1 MPSFK
6 NLKELE
12 KYINE
17 QAKKAL
23 QNGKHVKNTVIET
36 GKKHVD
42 EDVYSYS
49 VYTPKIYKRTGL
61 LRESWDVENTDD
73 GIAVFNTR
81 TDGEKYIPK
90 TIEYGINYDYSGYGY
105 AYEKPRPFIANA
117 REELHNS
124 NALKEAMK
132 KDLKD
137 IGLDVE

>member
-23 QNGKHVKNTVIET
+23 QNGNHVKNTVIKT

-42 EDVYSYS
+42 KDVYF
-49 VYTPKIYKRTGL
+49 VYTPKIYERTGL
-61 LRESWDVENTDD
+61 LRESWNVENTDD
-73 GIAVFNTR
+73 GVAVFNTR
-81 TDGEKYIPK
+81 TDGEKYIPE

-105 AYEKPRPFIANA
+105 AYEQPRPFIAETR
-117 REELHNS
+117 RELKDS
-124 NALKEAMK
+124 NILKEAMK
-132 KDLKD
+132 RDLKD
-137 IGLDVE
+137 AGFDVE

>member
-12 KYINE
+12 RYINE

-42 EDVYSYS
+42 KDVYS
-49 VYTPKIYKRTGL
+49 VYTPKIYERSGL
-61 LRESWDVENTDD
+61 LKESWDVENTDD

-81 TDGEKYIPK
+81 TDSEKYIPE

-105 AYEKPRPFIANA
+105 AYEQPRPFIA
-117 REELHNS
+117 ETHKELKDS
-124 NALKEAMK
+124 NILKEAMK

-137 IGLDVE
+137 AGFDVE

>member
-1 MPSFK
+1 MPVIR
-6 NLKELE
+6 NINELK

-42 EDVYSYS
+42 KDVYS
-49 VYTPKIYKRTGL
+49 VYTPKIYERTGL
-61 LRESWDVENTDD
+61 LKESWDVKNTDD

-81 TDGEKYIPK
+81 TDGEKYIPQV
-90 TIEYGINYDYSGYGY
+90 IESGIGYDYTGYGY
-105 AYEKPRPFIANA
+105 AYEKPRPFIA
-117 REELHNS
+117 ETHKELKDS
-124 NALKEAMK
+124 NTLKEAMK

-137 IGLDVE
+137 AGFDVE

>member
-1 MPSFK
+1 MSSFK

-42 EDVYSYS
+42 KDVYS
-49 VYTPKIYKRTGL
+49 VYTPKIYERTGL

-81 TDGEKYIPK
+81 TDGEKYIPQV
-90 TIEYGINYDYSGYGY
+90 IESGIGYDYTGYGY
-105 AYEKPRPFIANA
+105 AYEKSRPFIAETR
-117 REELHNS
+117 RELKDS
-124 NALKEAMK
+124 NILKEAMK

-137 IGLDVE
+137 AGFDVE

>member
-1 MPSFK
+1 MTVIR
-6 NLKELE
+6 NINELK

-42 EDVYSYS
+42 KDVYEAYPN
-49 VYTPKIYKRTGL
+49 PKQYDRTGL

-81 TDGEKYIPK
+81 TDGDKYIPEV
-90 TIEYGINYDYSGYGY
+90 IETGIGYDYTGYGY
-105 AYEKPRPFIANA
+105 DYEKPRPFISNA
-117 REELHNS
+117 REELRNS
-124 NALKEAMK
+124 NVLKEAMK

-137 IGLDVE
+137 AGFDVE

>member
-1 MPSFK
+1 MPKFN
-6 NLKELE
+6 NLKDLE

-42 EDVYSYS
+42 KDVYSYQ
-49 VYTPKIYKRTGL
+49 PKRYERTGL

-81 TDGEKYIPK
+81 TDGEKYIPQV
-90 TIEYGINYDYSGYGY
+90 IETGIGYDYSGYGY
-105 AYEKPRPFIANA
+105 EYEKPRPFISNM

-137 IGLDVE
+137 AGFNVE

>member
-42 EDVYSYS
+42 EDVYSYE
-49 VYTPKIYKRTGL
+49 PKRYERTGL

-81 TDGEKYIPK
+81 TDGEKYIPEV
-90 TIEYGINYDYSGYGY
+90 IESGIGYDYSGYGY
-105 AYEKPRPFIANA
+105 EYEKPRPFIANA
-117 REELHNS
+117 REELRNS

-132 KDLKD
+132 KDLKN
-137 IGLDVE
+137 IGFDVK

>member
-1 MPSFK
+1 MPNFK

-23 QNGKHVKNTVIET
+23 QNGKYVKNTVVET

-42 EDVYSYS
+42 KDVYA
-49 VYTPKIYKRTGL
+49 VYEPKQYERTGL

-81 TDGEKYIPK
+81 TDGEKYIPEV
-90 TIEYGINYDYSGYGY
+90 IETGIGYDYSGYGY
-105 AYEKPRPFIANA
+105 AYEKPRPFITNA
-117 REELHNS
+117 REELRNS
-124 NALKEAMK
+124 NTLKEAMK

-137 IGLDVE
+137 AGFDVE

>member
-1 MPSFK
+1 MPNFK

-12 KYINE
+12 RYINE

-23 QNGKHVKNTVIET
+23 QNGKYVKNTVIET

-42 EDVYSYS
+42 KDVYS
-49 VYTPKIYKRTGL
+49 VYTPKIYERSGL
-61 LRESWDVENTDD
+61 LKESWDVENTDD

-81 TDGEKYIPK
+81 TDGEKYIPE

-105 AYEKPRPFIANA
+105 AYEQPRPFIAETR
-117 REELHNS
+117 RELKDS
-124 NALKEAMK
+124 NILKEAMK

-137 IGLDVE
+137 AGFDVE

>member
-6 NLKELE
+6 NLKEME

-42 EDVYSYS
+42 KDVYS
-49 VYTPKIYKRTGL
+49 VYTPKIYERTGL

-81 TDGEKYIPK
+81 TDGDKYIPE

-105 AYEKPRPFIANA
+105 AYEQPRPFIANT
-117 REELHNS
+117 REELRNS
-124 NALKEAMK
+124 NTLKEAMK
-132 KDLKD
+132 KDLKN
-137 IGLDVE
+137 IGFNVE

>member
-12 KYINE
+12 RYINE

-42 EDVYSYS
+42 KDVYS
-49 VYTPKIYKRTGL
+49 VYTPKIYERSGL
-61 LRESWDVENTDD
+61 LKESWDVKNTDD
-73 GIAVFNTR
+73 GITVFNTR
-81 TDGEKYIPK
+81 TDGEKYIPE

-105 AYEKPRPFIANA
+105 AYEQPRPFIA
-117 REELHNS
+117 ETHKELKDS
-124 NALKEAMK
+124 NILKEAMK

-137 IGLDVE
+137 VGFDVE

>member
-1 MPSFK
+1 MPVIR
-6 NLKELE
+6 NINELK
-12 KYINE
+12 KYTNE

-42 EDVYSYS
+42 KDVYS
-49 VYTPKIYKRTGL
+49 VYTPKIYERSGL
-61 LRESWDVENTDD
+61 LKESWDVENTDD

-81 TDGEKYIPK
+81 TDGEKYIPE

-105 AYEKPRPFIANA
+105 AYEQPRPFIA
-117 REELHNS
+117 ETHKELKDS
-124 NALKEAMK
+124 NILKEAMK

-137 IGLDVE
+137 VGFDVE

>member
-12 KYINE
+12 RYINE

-42 EDVYSYS
+42 KDVYS
-49 VYTPKIYKRTGL
+49 VHTPKIYERSGL
-61 LRESWDVENTDD
+61 LKESWDVKNTDD

-81 TDGEKYIPK
+81 TDGKKYIPE

-105 AYEKPRPFIANA
+105 AYEQPRPFIA
-117 REELHNS
+117 ETHKELKDS
-124 NALKEAMK
+124 NILKEAMK

-137 IGLDVE
+137 VGFDVE

>member
-23 QNGKHVKNTVIET
+23 QNGRHVKNTVIET

-42 EDVYSYS
+42 KDVYS
-49 VYTPKIYKRTGL
+49 VYTPKIYERTGL

-81 TDGEKYIPK
+81 TDDGKYIPQVV
-90 TIEYGINYDYSGYGY
+90 ESGIGYDYTGYNY
-105 AYEKPRPFIANA
+105 AYEKPRPFIAETR
-117 REELHNS
+117 RELKNS
-124 NALKEAMK
+124 NTLKEAMK
-132 KDLKD
+132 KDLRDAGFD
-137 IGLDVE
+137 IE

>member
-12 KYINE
+12 RYINE

-42 EDVYSYS
+42 KDVYS
-49 VYTPKIYKRTGL
+49 VYTPKIYERSGL
-61 LRESWDVENTDD
+61 LKESWDVKNTDD
-73 GIAVFNTR
+73 GITVFNTR
-81 TDGEKYIPK
+81 TDGKKYIPE

-105 AYEKPRPFIANA
+105 AYEQPRPFIA
-117 REELHNS
+117 ETHKELKDS
-124 NALKEAMK
+124 NILKEAMK

-137 IGLDVE
+137 AGFDVE

>member
-12 KYINE
+12 RYINE

-36 GKKHVD
+36 GKKHVAK
-42 EDVYSYS
+42 DVYS
-49 VYTPKIYKRTGL
+49 VYTPKIYERSGL
-61 LRESWDVENTDD
+61 LKESWDVENTDD

-81 TDGEKYIPK
+81 TDGEKYIPE

-105 AYEKPRPFIANA
+105 AYEQPRPFIAKTHK
-117 REELHNS
+117 ELKDS
-124 NALKEAMK
+124 NILKEAMK

-137 IGLDVE
+137 VGFDVE

>member
-23 QNGKHVKNTVIET
+23 QNGRHVKNTVIET
-36 GKKHVD
+36 GKQHVD
-42 EDVYSYS
+42 KDVYS
-49 VYTPKIYKRTGL
+49 VYDPKVYERTGL

-81 TDGEKYIPK
+81 TDGEKYTPQV
-90 TIEYGINYDYSGYGY
+90 IESGIGYDYTGYGY
-105 AYEKPRPFIANA
+105 DYEEPRPFIAETR
-117 REELHNS
+117 RELKDS
-124 NALKEAMK
+124 NILKEAMK

-137 IGLDVE
+137 AGFNVE

>member
-1 MPSFK
+1 MPNFK

-17 QAKKAL
+17 KAKKAL

-42 EDVYSYS
+42 KEVYS
-49 VYTPKIYKRTGL
+49 VYTPKIYERTGL

-73 GIAVFNTR
+73 GIAVYNTR
-81 TDGEKYIPK
+81 TDGEKYIPE

-105 AYEKPRPFIANA
+105 AYEQPRPFIANM
-117 REELHNS
+117 RNELRNS
-124 NALKEAMK
+124 DELIKAFK
-132 KDLKD
+132 KDLND
-137 IGLDVE
+137 IGIKSE

>member
-42 EDVYSYS
+42 KDVYS
-49 VYTPKIYKRTGL
+49 VYTPKIYERTGL

-81 TDGEKYIPK
+81 TDGEKYIPEV
-90 TIEYGINYDYSGYGY
+90 IETGIGYDYTGYGY
-105 AYEKPRPFIANA
+105 AYENPRPFISNA

-137 IGLDVE
+137 AGFDVE

>member
-90 TIEYGINYDYSGYGY
+90 VIETGIGYNYTGYGY

-117 REELHNS
+117 REELCNS

-137 IGLDVE
+137 VGFDVE

>member
-23 QNGKHVKNTVIET
+23 QNGKYVKNTVIET

-42 EDVYSYS
+42 KEVYIYQ
-49 VYTPKIYKRTGL
+49 PKQYERTGL

-81 TDGEKYIPK
+81 TDGEKYIPE
-90 TIEYGINYDYSGYGY
+90 TIEYGINYDYTGYGY
-105 AYEKPRPFIANA
+105 AYEKPRPFIAETR
-117 REELHNS
+117 RELKDS
-124 NALKEAMK
+124 NILKEAMK

-137 IGLDVE
+137 VGFDVE

>member
-42 EDVYSYS
+42 KDVYA
-49 VYTPKIYKRTGL
+49 VYEPKQYERTGL

-81 TDGEKYIPK
+81 TDGDKYIPE

-105 AYEKPRPFIANA
+105 AYEQPRPFINNT
-117 REELHNS
+117 REELRNS

-137 IGLDVE
+137 AGFDVE

>member
-42 EDVYSYS
+42 KDVYS
-49 VYTPKIYKRTGL
+49 VYAPKIYERTGL

-81 TDGEKYIPK
+81 TDGEKYIPE

-105 AYEKPRPFIANA
+105 AYEKPRPFINNT
-117 REELHNS
+117 REELRNS
-124 NALKEAMK
+124 NAFKEAMK

-137 IGLDVE
+137 AGFDVE